1 MEASADHQLRQE
13 LVAAVRLLFEADVM
27 SASGHGNFSVLT
39 GDGGLLL
46 TAGGSLRGMRPDD
59 LVWVPLGEGELPSL
73 SPVVREIV
81 PMHREVH
88 RLGLD
93 GVRAVVHTHSPAVT
107 AFAVANRPL
116 PCVYEAMLRFGLEED
131 VPVAAWAPRGSTAS
145 VSNITTLL
153 RQRPTRRAVLLGNHG
168 LLAMGRSPEEAARLV
183 VAMEEGAAAVIAA
196 QALGGALPFPSG
208 AFLTEQAHMASFGSP
223 AS

>member
-1 MEASADHQLRQE
+1 MEPSADQRLRQE
-13 LVAAVRLLFEADVM
+13 LVAAVRLLFEANVM
-27 SASGHGNFSVLT
+27 SASGHGNFSARS
-39 GDGGLLL
+39 GDEGFLL
-46 TAGGSLRGMRPDD
+46 TAGGSLRGTRPDD
-59 LVWVPLGEGELPSL
+59 LVWVPLGGVETPSL
-73 SPVVREIV
+73 LPVVAEIV

-116 PCVYEAMLRFGLEED
+116 PCVYEAMLRFGLDED
-131 VPVAAWAPRGSTAS
+131 VPVAAWAPRGSSAS
-145 VSNITTLL
+145 VSNVIELL

-196 QALGGALPFPSG
+196 QALGGAVPFPAG
-208 AFLTEQAHMASFGSP
+208 ALQTEQAHMARFGSP
-223 AS
+223 AG